1 MRNIAAP
8 LLTGAAF
15 IVGPLAL
22 LAPLGLAPLLSVVA
36 AGLVV
41 CAIVERRVPAV
52 SIDLAGVLA
61 LLCGLALLSAL
72 WAVDP
77 ATSLDRAVR
86 LAVESL
92 EGLLLLDAAARLAPA
107 ARRRVLGALT
117 LGLALTVALFVV
129 DALTGGAVMRA
140 LHGVKPP
147 SVTNRGATVLAIL
160 LWPALA
166 WLAGTRG
173 LWPALVGAAAG
184 ALGVALSPAA
194 SAHLALAGAAV
205 TVVLAWPLGRAAAR
219 VALVAAPLAVLAMP
233 VVPHLIRP
241 PEAPPVP
248 ALLRKPSAQ
257 HRLVIWDFVDH
268 KIAERPLLGWGLES
282 SRAIPGGQEMAQVI
296 HPDGFWMPVARL
308 PLHPHNGAL
317 QLWLELG
324 IVGALLGA
332 ALVAAVLRRLAAPDL
347 PPFARA
353 AGLAAVAAAALEV
366 SLSYGL
372 WQSWWVA
379 ALWFA
384 GGFVA
389 IALRDGSS
397 AGALRAAS
405 DDRAPAARA
414 PSGS

>member
-1 MRNIAAP
+1 MTRRPNAAS
-8 LLTGAAF
+8 LLTGAALF
-15 IVGPLAL
+15 VGPLAL

-41 CAIVERRVPAV
+41 CAIVERRIPAV
-52 SIDLAGVLA
+52 SIDLAGGLA
-61 LLCGLALLSAL
+61 LLCGLALLSAV
-72 WAVDP
+72 WAIDP

-86 LAVESL
+86 LVVESL
-92 EGLLLLDAAARLAPA
+92 EGLLLLDAAARLAPD

-117 LGLALTVALFVV
+117 VGLALTVALFVI
-129 DALTGGAVMRA
+129 DALTGGAVMHA

-147 SVTNRGATVLAIL
+147 TVTNRGATVLAIL
-160 LWPALA
+160 MWPALA
-166 WLAGTRG
+166 WLASRG
-173 LWPALVGAAAG
+173 LRAALAGAAAG

-194 SAHLALAGAAV
+194 SAHLALVGAALA
-205 TVVLAWPLGRAAAR
+205 VVVAWPLGRAAAR
-219 VALVAAPLAVLAMP
+219 IALVVLPLAVLAMP
-233 VVPHLIRP
+233 AVPHLIRP

-257 HRLVIWDFVDH
+257 HRLVIWEFVDR

-282 SRAIPGGQEMAQVI
+282 SRAIPGGQEMTQVI

-324 IVGALLGA
+324 AVGALLGA

-353 AGLAAVAAAALEV
+353 AGLAAFTAAALEV

-379 ALWFA
+379 ALWLA
-384 GGFVA
+384 GGLVS
-389 IALRDGSS
+389 IALKD
-397 AGALRAAS
+397 ADA
-405 DDRAPAARA
+405 
-414 PSGS
+414 

>member
-1 MRNIAAP
+1 MTRRPNAAS
-8 LLTGAAF
+8 LLTGAALF
-15 IVGPLAL
+15 VGPLAL

-41 CAIVERRVPAV
+41 CAIVERRIPAV
-52 SIDLAGVLA
+52 SIDLAGGLA
-61 LLCGLALLSAL
+61 LLCGLALLSAV
-72 WAVDP
+72 WAIDP

-86 LAVESL
+86 LVVESL
-92 EGLLLLDAAARLAPA
+92 EGLLLLDAAARLAPD

-117 LGLALTVALFVV
+117 VGLALTVALFVI
-129 DALTGGAVMRA
+129 DALTGGAVMHA

-147 SVTNRGATVLAIL
+147 TVTNRGATVLAIL
-160 LWPALA
+160 MWPALA
-166 WLAGTRG
+166 WLASRG
-173 LWPALVGAAAG
+173 LWAALAGAAAG

-194 SAHLALAGAAV
+194 SAHLALVGAALA
-205 TVVLAWPLGRAAAR
+205 VVVAWPLGRAAAR
-219 VALVAAPLAVLAMP
+219 IALVVLPLAVLAMP
-233 VVPHLIRP
+233 AVPHLIRP

-257 HRLVIWDFVDH
+257 HRLVIWEFVDR

-282 SRAIPGGQEMAQVI
+282 SRAIPGGQEMTQVI

-324 IVGALLGA
+324 AVGALLGA

-353 AGLAAVAAAALEV
+353 AGLAAFTAAALEV

-379 ALWFA
+379 ALWLA
-384 GGFVA
+384 GGLVS
-389 IALRDGSS
+389 IALKD
-397 AGALRAAS
+397 ADA
-405 DDRAPAARA
+405 
-414 PSGS
+414 